1 MKDKKLSL
9 NAEDRNILVSYRLE
23 KALESLEQVKGV
35 MSLQY
40 WNIAA
45 NRLYYS
51 AYYACS
57 ALLLSMGIE
66 TSTHKGVIR
75 MINMKFVKEGILPLS
90 DSQLMSR
97 LFSMRQTG
105 DYDDLLDWKE
115 EDILPLIPLVED
127 FIDRIKI
134 LLAD

>member
-1 MKDKKLSL
+1 MEDKKPSL
-9 NAEDRNILVSYRLE
+9 NKEERNILVKYRFE
-23 KALESLEQVKGV
+23 KAIESLEQVKGV
-35 MSLQY
+35 MGLKY

-57 ALLLSMGIE
+57 ALLLNMGIE

-75 MINMKFVKEGILPLS
+75 MISMKFVKEGILPLS
-90 DSQLMSR
+90 DSQLLSR

-105 DYDDLLDWKE
+105 DYDDLMDWNE
-115 EDILPLIPLVED
+115 EDISPLIPHVED
-127 FIDRIKI
+127 FINRIKI
-134 LLAD
+134 LLKD